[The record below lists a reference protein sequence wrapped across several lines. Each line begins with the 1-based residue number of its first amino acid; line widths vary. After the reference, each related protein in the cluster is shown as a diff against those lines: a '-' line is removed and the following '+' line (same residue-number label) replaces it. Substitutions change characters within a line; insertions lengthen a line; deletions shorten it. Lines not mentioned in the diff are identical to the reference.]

1 LSLPAHRHR
10 SSKQLFLL
18 CDKGRF
24 VMIQRFL
31 KWCVWT
37 VLFVLGLAFCWLA
50 LALILSRFDEAPTPE
65 VQAALADAARP
76 VDWSEANGFAWLAG
90 LDAPRDRRASE
101 FGRERLGTGAP
112 VAAAEASNEQDAFG
126 QPLDFAAGPGQA
138 PGPSFDALRCK
149 RNLKGVNCQAWY
161 AARRKQLELRLLPP
175 AAADQRYSQMLLA
188 PKFEEP
194 VLSIERAAGV
204 PWAALDVAGER
215 YLARA
220 LMRAADGQGA
230 AAADTV
236 LAKLAFERRALAA
249 SRSLTA
255 KLIWAGQARNS
266 LFALADLHELQ
277 PKLAGLSLQ
286 HAALAE
292 PLSAAELS
300 MAAVMPTEIL
310 AASSVLG
317 QASAQRELAAS
328 AQAAQRITGWMSAYL
343 IRKQATINEI
353 ARRHLAQARLCE
365 GPATTLAARGAEAQA
380 DFGTFSPIGTLAWPR
395 NLAGDVLIEV
405 STVNWASL
413 CRRGV
418 DTEALRRMVFL
429 QASKMT
435 GAVQADLRD
444 PTTEQPFALDA
455 AGTELRYVGTASGE
469 SSEFVVRLPQQR

>member
-1 LSLPAHRHR
+1 MIRRAL
-10 SSKQLFLL
+10 
-18 CDKGRF
+18 KGLGWL
-24 VMIQRFL
+24 ML
-31 KWCVWT
+31 A
-37 VLFVLGLAFCWLA
+37 LLGLALLWLA
-50 LALILSRFDEAPTPE
+50 LALTLSRFDEAPTPE

-90 LDAPRDRRASE
+90 LDAPKERRAGE
-101 FGRERLGTGAP
+101 FGRERLVTGAP
-112 VAAAEASNEQDAFG
+112 VAVAQARNAQDAFG
-126 QPLDFAAGPGQA
+126 QPLEFVVGPEQA
-138 PGPSFDALRCK
+138 SGPSFDALRCK

-161 AARRKQLELRLLPP
+161 AARRKQLELRLQPL

-204 PWAALDVAGER
+204 PWADLDVAGER

-220 LMRAADGQGA
+220 LLSAADGQGA
-230 AAADTV
+230 AAVDAV

-266 LFALADLHELQ
+266 LLALADLHELQ
-277 PKLAGLSLQ
+277 PRLAALSLQ
-286 HAALAE
+286 HAALAA

-300 MAAVMPTEIL
+300 MAAVMPTEIV

-317 QASAQRELAAS
+317 QVSAQRELTAS
-328 AQAAQRITGWMSAYL
+328 AQAGQRVTGWMSAHL

-353 ARRHLAQARLCE
+353 ARRHLAQAGVCE
-365 GPATTLAARGAEAQA
+365 GPATALAARGAEAHA
-380 DFGTFSPIGTLAWPR
+380 GFSKFSAIRTLAWPR

-413 CRRGV
+413 CRRAV
-418 DTEALRRMVFL
+418 DTEALRRLVL
-429 QASKMT
+429 IQAMKLT
-435 GAVQADLRD
+435 GTAQADLRD
-444 PTTEQPFALDA
+444 PTTEQPFASDA
-455 AGTELRYVGTASGE
+455 AGSELRYVSSASGE
-469 SSEFVVRLPQQR
+469 PTEFVVRLPVQR

>member
-1 LSLPAHRHR
+1 MVRRPL
-10 SSKQLFLL
+10 KLL
-18 CDKGRF
+18 G
-24 VMIQRFL
+24 
-31 KWCVWT
+31 W
-37 VLFVLGLAFCWLA
+37 A
-50 LALILSRFDEAPTPE
+50 LALVAALAVLWLLLALVLSRFDDPPTPE
-65 VQAALADAARP
+65 VDAALAEAARP

-90 LDAPRDRRASE
+90 LDAPKDQRANE
-101 FGRERLGTGAP
+101 FGRSRLVLGEPVP
-112 VAAAEASNEQDAFG
+112 VAEPRTAQDAFG
-126 QPLDFAAGPGQA
+126 QPLEFAVGPGQA

-161 AARRKQLELRLLPP
+161 AARRPQLELRLEPP
-175 AAADQRYSQMLLA
+175 DAADQRYRQMLLA

-220 LMRAADGQGA
+220 LLAAANGQGA
-230 AAADTV
+230 AAADAA
-236 LAKLAFERRALAA
+236 LAKLAFERRAMAA

-266 LFALADLHELQ
+266 LLALADLHELQ
-277 PKLAGLSLQ
+277 PRLAARSAQ
-286 HAALAE
+286 HAALAA
-292 PLSAAELS
+292 PLSPEELS
-300 MAAVMPTEIL
+300 MAAVIPTEIL

-317 QASAQRELAAS
+317 QASAQRELAAPG
-328 AQAAQRITGWMSAYL
+328 AATHRVTGWMSTYL

-365 GPATTLAARGAEAQA
+365 GPATTLAARGAEVQE
-380 DFGTFSPIGTLAWPR
+380 GFSRFSAIRTLAWPS

-418 DTEALRRMVFL
+418 DTEALRRLVML
-429 QASKMT
+429 QAAKTS
-435 GAVQADLRD
+435 GAAQSDLRD
-444 PTTEQPFALDA
+444 PSTDQPFATDA
-455 AGTELRYVGTASGE
+455 AGVELRYLSTGGAE
-469 SSEFVVRLPQQR
+469 STEYVVRLPAAR